1 MTENI
6 HTIRKRSGH
15 MEIFDPEKIRR
26 AITRAFASTG
36 ESVTDAQLND
46 MTGWITAQLQEG
58 SEVEQIQDLAEQ
70 ALMENGFY
78 KTAKAYILYRQTH
91 ARMREIVNRLTELA
105 QDPTLAGLLTQVQE
119 DFPQSEYS
127 LDRLQIKAAE
137 LIRPDQSAKER
148 LRFLE
153 RAAAELTSRNAP
165 KWEDIAAR
173 ILNHELEAE
182 ISGNEQA

>member
-1 MTENI
+1 
-6 HTIRKRSGH
+6 
-15 MEIFDPEKIRR
+15 
-26 AITRAFASTG
+26 
-36 ESVTDAQLND
+36 
-46 MTGWITAQLQEG
+46 
-58 SEVEQIQDLAEQ
+58 
-70 ALMENGFY
+70 
-78 KTAKAYILYRQTH
+78 
-91 ARMREIVNRLTELA
+91 MREIVNRLTELA

-182 ISGNEQA
+182 ISGNEQALGLTSWQDKLEWLTDQGLLSATLLASYTPEELTELA